1 MEVERTNNLNNI
13 QKILQRLLKKG
24 NTAVGT
30 QTDPVEGLEEIN
42 FKVMLHGEEEEP
54 SEGTDP
60 DAGDFT

>member
-1 MEVERTNNLNNI
+1 MGI
-13 QKILQRLLKKG
+13 
-24 NTAVGT
+24 

-60 DAGDFT
+60 EAGEVALAAASAANM

>member
-24 NTAVGT
+24 NTAVGI

-60 DAGDFT
+60 DAADFT